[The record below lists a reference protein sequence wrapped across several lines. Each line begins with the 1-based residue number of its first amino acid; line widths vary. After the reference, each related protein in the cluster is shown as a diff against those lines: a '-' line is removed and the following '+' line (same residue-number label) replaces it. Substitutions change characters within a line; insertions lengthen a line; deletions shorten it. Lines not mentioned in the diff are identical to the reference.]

1 MKPSKELFQL
11 VKSLSKSEK
20 RFFKLTSS
28 LQSGDKNYLKIFDVI
43 DKQDDYDEE
52 AIKSMFKKE
61 VFIKHFPSEKN
72 HLYKLILKSLRS
84 YHSDDSISSI
94 LKQEIKNIEIL
105 YKKALFKE
113 CNKFLNRSKKLAIDH
128 EKFYYLFELLNWEK
142 ILLEE
147 AYEEGEFTKDLDV
160 LINEEKEVIERLRN
174 LAAYHILYSKI
185 NYVFRSGG
193 YVRGEAGLKVVEE
206 ISSHPLIVGKNTA
219 LSKRAATICFYIQGF
234 CALAKLDRKTCITKF
249 SRSKEIFDQNP
260 KIRKDLPKRYVRTLS
275 NLILC
280 FIDMKKYH
288 EAKELLVELKKV
300 IETKGFQSTDIKMMA
315 FKSTSLAEMKMYG
328 RLGEFEKAISEIQ
341 PIIDELDTYS
351 EKINKEQ
358 EILFYYNIAYIFF
371 GAGEYNKALFW
382 INKVLNDN
390 ESSLRQDIYSY
401 ARLFNLIIHFELQ
414 NYDLLEY
421 ITKSTSRYL
430 NKRNRAHEVENM
442 IMNNIKKLSKS
453 LDEDQKHEIYIQMKK
468 DLNVMFKDDSEKI
481 ILEYFDLNT
490 WIKSKISK
498 SSLAEEVKVS
508 IS

>member
-1 MKPSKELFQL
+1 M
-11 VKSLSKSEK
+11 
-20 RFFKLTSS
+20 
-28 LQSGDKNYLKIFDVI
+28 QSGDKNYLKIFDVI

-52 AIKSMFKKE
+52 AIKDMFKNE
-61 VFIKHFPSEKN
+61 TFIKHFPSEKN

-113 CNKFLNRSKKLAIDH
+113 CNKFLNRAKKLAIEH

-193 YVRGEAGLKVVEE
+193 YVRGEAGLRVVEE
-206 ISSHPLIVGKNTA
+206 ISNHPLIIGKNTA
-219 LSKRAATICFYIQGF
+219 LSKRATTICYYIQGF
-234 CALAKLDRKTCITKF
+234 CALAKLDRKNCIKKF
-249 SRSKEIFDQNP
+249 TRVKEIFDANP
-260 KIRKDLPKRYVRTLS
+260 KIRKDLPKRYIRTLS

-280 FIDMKKYH
+280 YIDMKKYD
-288 EAKELLVELKKV
+288 EAKELLAELKKI
-300 IETKGFQSTDIKMMA
+300 IETKGFQSTDIKVMA
-315 FKSTSLAEMKMYG
+315 FKSTSLAEMKMYN
-328 RLGEFEKAISEIQ
+328 RTGEFDKAVEEIQ
-341 PIIDELDTYS
+341 PIIAELDSYR

-358 EILFYYNIAYIFF
+358 EILFYYNIAYIYF
-371 GAGEYNKALFW
+371 GSGEYNKALFW

-401 ARLFNLIIHFELQ
+401 ARLFNLIIHFELG

-421 ITKSTSRYL
+421 IIKSTSRYL
-430 NKRNRAHEVENM
+430 NKRNRAYQVENL
-442 IMNNIKKLSKS
+442 IMTNIKKLSKAH
-453 LDEDQKHEIYIQMKK
+453 DDDQRHDLFLQMKK
-468 DLNVMFKDDSEKI
+468 DLKELLKDNEEKI
-481 ILEYFDLNT
+481 VLEYFDLIT
-490 WIKSKISK
+490 WLNSKISK
-498 SSLAEEVKVS
+498 ATLSEEVKIS

>member
-43 DKQDDYDEE
+43 DKQEDYDEE
-52 AIKSMFKKE
+52 AIKKMFKGE

-84 YHSDDSISSI
+84 YHSDNSISSI

-105 YKKALFKE
+105 YKKALYKE
-113 CNKFLNRSKKLAIDH
+113 CNKFLARAKKLAIEH

-160 LINEEKEVIERLRN
+160 LIKEEKEVIERLRN

-193 YVRGEAGLKVVEE
+193 YVRNEQGLQVVEE
-206 ISSHPLIVGKNTA
+206 ISNHPLIQGRNTA
-219 LSKRAATICFYIQGF
+219 LSKRAATICYYIQGF
-234 CALAKLDRKTCITKF
+234 CALAKLDRRNCIAKFTKV
-249 SRSKEIFDQNP
+249 KDTFDENP

-275 NLILC
+275 NLVLC
-280 FIDMKKYH
+280 FIDMKKYD
-288 EAKELLVELKKV
+288 EAKNLLDEMKII
-300 IETKGFQSTDIKMMA
+300 IETKGFQSTDIKLMA

-328 RLGEFEKAISEIQ
+328 RLGEFDKAIEQIQ
-341 PIIDELDTYS
+341 PIISELDGYS

-371 GAGEYNKALFW
+371 GSGEYNKALFW

-401 ARLFNLIIHFELQ
+401 ARLFNLIIHYELG
-414 NYDLLEY
+414 NFDLLEY
-421 ITKSTSRYL
+421 IIKSTSRYL
-430 NKRNRAHEVENM
+430 NKRNRAYDVENL
-442 IMNNIKKLSKS
+442 IMNGVKKLSKAY
-453 LDEDQKHEIYIQMKK
+453 DDDQRQKYYIQMKK
-468 DLNVMFKDDSEKI
+468 DLKAVLKGDQQKI
-481 ILEYFDLNT
+481 VLEYFDFNSWLDAHINQAT
-490 WIKSKISK
+490 LS
-498 SSLAEEVKVS
+498 EELKRAS
-508 IS
+508 